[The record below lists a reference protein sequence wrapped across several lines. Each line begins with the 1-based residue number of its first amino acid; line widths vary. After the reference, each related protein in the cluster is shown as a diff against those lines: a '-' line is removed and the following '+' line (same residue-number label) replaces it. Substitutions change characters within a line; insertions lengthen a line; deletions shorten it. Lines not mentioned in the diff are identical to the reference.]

1 MQPERMDEWN
11 IKGAKNSGGGS
22 ENLANFS
29 IFSPSSSV
37 RCLLASHKSC
47 KVSEKRTFPPQFD

>member
-1 MQPERMDEWN
+1 MDEWN